1 MQYINLNKCLE
12 MENKILDLLLISIDD
27 QIDTIEDR
35 DGAKISGKISI
46 GGKAKTLEGDKEF
59 NDSIDIDIFLTYD
72 EIVDRNSLN
81 ISINDFNYKLED
93 SKLLLDISLKIEGLK
108 EIETTFLAEEN
119 LESIPKE
126 EINYEIEEKEDDEKK
141 VYIEGDIDISDK
153 EKNVENI
160 DKIVETIEEL
170 KMVENLVNRNEVI
183 DPEENHEKNIEIIV
197 GEKEDFEQE
206 LEEFELEEVIEEE
219 EPESIEDY
227 SHEAFFNEEID
238 IEQPKSLKK
247 SLLKS
252 VFSNRKIS
260 EEISWRLHCVKDEK
274 SYEEIAGKYNLN
286 LNKLISINNNENL
299 EEGKLIFL
307 PLD

>member
-1 MQYINLNKCLE
+1 
-12 MENKILDLLLISIDD
+12 
-27 QIDTIEDR
+27 
-35 DGAKISGKISI
+35 
-46 GGKAKTLEGDKEF
+46 
-59 NDSIDIDIFLTYD
+59 
-72 EIVDRNSLN
+72 
-81 ISINDFNYKLED
+81 
-93 SKLLLDISLKIEGLK
+93 
-108 EIETTFLAEEN
+108 
-119 LESIPKE
+119 
-126 EINYEIEEKEDDEKK
+126 
-141 VYIEGDIDISDK
+141 
-153 EKNVENI
+153 
-160 DKIVETIEEL
+160 
-170 KMVENLVNRNEVI
+170 MVENLVNRNEVI